1 MKWGYKRAFFR
12 CALLFVAGAALQFI
26 SGRADGSFLSFPWGA
41 VIALNYAYILVLFV
55 AKSDK
60 WKWVRKL
67 YDHYAYTSALASM
80 VVMTIIF
87 GLTPQDAST
96 DGLTGMLGFRNMV
109 SSWSFNLLLIYF
121 ITMLGLKT
129 VEDIWNW
136 RKRRIIPLLIHFAVF
151 IVLAAGLLSSGDKER
166 IRVNLPIG
174 YPVHSG
180 ISSDG
185 TEVHLPFVITLKDFI
200 MEEYPP
206 KIHLVDISSGKAS
219 EEYIYVEDERS
230 EGTLG
235 NWHITVK
242 ENLDM
247 AGCLDGSSGYIPM
260 EHVGA
265 APAAYVKAKNTRTGK
280 SREGWISC
288 GSHIFS
294 PAFLELSGNQ
304 ALAMP
309 EREARRFFSEIIV
322 ENDKGKTTLP
332 IEVNKPARVGPW
344 KIYQVS
350 YDSIRGRWSTTSVLE
365 CVKDGWY
372 PIIQTGL
379 WLILVLGFAMAVTAG
394 GKRIRTKEEN
404 R

>member
-1 MKWGYKRAFFR
+1 MKWGYKRAFLR
-12 CALLFVAGAALQFI
+12 CALLFIAGAALQFI
-26 SGRADGSFLSFPWGA
+26 FGKADGSFLSFPWGA
-41 VIALNYAYILVLFV
+41 VIALNYAYLLVLLA

-60 WKWVRKL
+60 WGWVRKL

-80 VVMTIIF
+80 VILTIIF
-87 GLTPQDAST
+87 GLTPQDSSVE
-96 DGLTGMLGFRNMV
+96 GLTGMLGFRDMV
-109 SSWSFNLLLIYF
+109 SSWSFNIILIYF

-136 RKRRIIPLLIHFAVF
+136 RKRRIIPLLFHFAVF

-206 KIHLVDISSGKAS
+206 KIHLVDISSGIAS
-219 EEYIYVEDERS
+219 EEYIYLENERT

-235 NWHITVK
+235 NWQISVK

-247 AGCLDGSSGYIPM
+247 AGHHNESTEYIPM

-265 APAAYVKAKNTRTGK
+265 APAVYVRAENNATGETA
-280 SREGWISC
+280 EGWISC

-294 PAFLELSGNQ
+294 PAYLELSGNM

-309 EREARRFFSEIIV
+309 KREAKRFLSEIIV
-322 ENDKGKTTLP
+322 ENNKTTYSS
-332 IEVNKPARVGPW
+332 IEVNKPARIGPW

-379 WLILVLGFAMAVTAG
+379 WLILALGLAMAVTAG